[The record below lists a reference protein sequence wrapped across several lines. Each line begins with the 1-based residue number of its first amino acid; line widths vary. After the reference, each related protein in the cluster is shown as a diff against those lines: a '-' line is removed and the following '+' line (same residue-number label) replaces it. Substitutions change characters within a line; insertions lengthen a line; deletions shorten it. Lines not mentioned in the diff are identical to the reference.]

1 MYKKFALL
9 MPLVALLLGACHND
23 NDTPGP
29 TICPTD
35 NVWSYTG
42 QLDVTPLEGSPFTAF
57 AESDIVFTLA
67 PADEKTHTLMIP
79 KIKFVEQMPVY
90 ISFDVRGIELI
101 DDEKGGFAFSIDET
115 IPYRNGA
122 PYDPDGKGTYTI
134 RNLRGSSPDGATL
147 SVSFDCYTMHVDY
160 RGNR

>member
-9 MPLVALLLGACHND
+9 LPLVALLLGACHND

-67 PADEKTHTLMIP
+67 PADEKTYTLMIP
-79 KIKFVEQMPVY
+79 
-90 ISFDVRGIELI
+90 
-101 DDEKGGFAFSIDET
+101 
-115 IPYRNGA
+115 
-122 PYDPDGKGTYTI
+122 KGTYTI